1 MSMVDCRLS
10 IIVRVFASR
19 DFPCYCRAYRA
30 VSRELDKKTGHWFFA
45 EKDLVDSYDL
55 RNEEVFAPAYLSGY
69 PIQVI
74 L

>member
-1 MSMVDCRLS
+1 MVDCWFS

-45 EKDLVDSYDL
+45 EKDLVYLNVSIDL
-55 RNEEVFAPAYLSGY
+55 FIDI
-69 PIQVI
+69 PID
-74 L
+74 